1 MTPAVMSLPTSPVAL
16 LSESPIPE
24 LRKLEVTETDSE
36 VVITGRVSS
45 YYIKQMA
52 QESVRPAV
60 AGRRLQN
67 QVVVTR

>member
-1 MTPAVMSLPTSPVAL
+1 MSTAAMPLPATPVAL

-24 LRKLEVTETDSE
+24 LRKLEVTETDCE